1 MDKPL
6 EIKKQYRSYFV
17 KKLQN
22 YFKVTKEEVLEGN
35 NIDTEELMFFDVLR
49 DRYDFDYVCYVTHSH
64 ELKLSQLFQGEKFV
78 KSQIYAEF
86 LNGEAGLKEGW
97 KNRFLMVLHVNGF
110 MFVMFRANE
119 YAGDGGIFIN
129 APDSETFVLEP
140 VENFLSFQFPPP
152 QF

>member
-17 KKLQN
+17 NKLKS
-22 YFKVTKEEVLEGN
+22 YFKVDKEEILEGN
-35 NIDTEELMFFDVLR
+35 NIDSDDLMFFDVLR
-49 DRYDFDYVCYVTHSH
+49 DKYDFDYVCYVTHSH
-64 ELKLSQLFQGEKFV
+64 ELKLSQLFKSDKFL
-78 KSQIYAEF
+78 KSQIYTEF

-110 MFVMFRANE
+110 MFIMFRANE
-119 YAGDGGIFIN
+119 YMGMGGMFIN
-129 APDSETFVLEP
+129 GGEGETFVLEP

-152 QF
+152 Q